1 MSDTIHFSIF
11 RFDPSRDAAPS
22 YSDYDVPFQDDGET
36 DFMSVLQ
43 CLAWISENVEQIA
56 YDSNCGSGWCGRC
69 GMVINGTP
77 SLACWTKAEKGGS
90 YTLEP
95 LSGFPVIRDLVV
107 NKSATYQKYVDA
119 VLEVQRSEPMQ
130 TLVPIDYDFF
140 YNTLHKFNRCREC
153 MLCYSACPKTSS
165 GVTDRFVGPG
175 ALMQVAMRYNDPNDE
190 ADRVWQAAF
199 SGVLECDLCG
209 ECSSVCP
216 ATIDIVGQIAALQNE
231 AKDRG
236 LGNSG
241 AYLSPTLAS
250 VAEGIAAAKA
260 AGSNSSTSE
269 KTSVANQPV
278 EQIIAENCGTAG
290 CHTAEDILAYKT
302 DVEAAT
308 LRVQSHVASKVD
320 LDEAKQQEF
329 IDFFT
334 E

>member
-1 MSDTIHFSIF
+1 MSDSIHFSIF
-11 RFDPSRDAAPS
+11 RYDPSKDAAPTFS
-22 YSDYDVPFQDDGET
+22 EYDVPFQDDGET

-69 GMVINGTP
+69 AMVVNGTP
-77 SLACWTKAEKGGS
+77 ALACWTKAEKGGS

-95 LSGFPVIRDLVV
+95 LKGFPVIRDLVV
-107 NKSATYQKYVDA
+107 DKHVTYQKYVDA
-119 VLEVQRSEPMQ
+119 VLEVQRAQPMRAL
-130 TLVPIDYDFF
+130 TDIDYDFF

-199 SGVLECDLCG
+199 SGVMECDLCG

-216 ATIDIVGQIAALQNE
+216 ASIDIVGQISALQKE
-231 AKDRG
+231 VTARG
-236 LGNSG
+236 LQDSG
-241 AYLSPTLAS
+241 AYLSPTVAAMAENIAAVKAAKDSSGSGKAS
-250 VAEGIAAAKA
+250 VAG
-260 AGSNSSTSE
+260 
-269 KTSVANQPV
+269 QPV
-278 EQIIAENCGTAG
+278 EQIIADQCGTAG
-290 CHTAEDILAYKT
+290 CHASEDILAFRT
-302 DVEAAT
+302 DLEAAT
-308 LRVQSHVASKVD
+308 LRVKSHVASKVD
-320 LDEAKQQEF
+320 LDDAKQQEF